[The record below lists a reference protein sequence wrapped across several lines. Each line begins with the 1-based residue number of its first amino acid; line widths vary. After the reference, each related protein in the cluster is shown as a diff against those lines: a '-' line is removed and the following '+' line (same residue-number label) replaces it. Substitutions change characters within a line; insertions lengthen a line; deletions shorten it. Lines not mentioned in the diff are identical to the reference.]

1 MDPLMMLLHSYSSK
15 ITVVV
20 IDLIGDLSEKNTA
33 IDHFGQ
39 LLEKAG
45 YNYYGNET
53 MYSGVDGR
61 VMEVCPISIYF
72 FD

>member
-1 MDPLMMLLHSYSSK
+1 MSSK
-15 ITVVV
+15 RALPIL
-20 IDLIGDLSEKNTA
+20 LILLIIPFCLSEKKTA

-39 LLEKAG
+39 LLVRAG

-61 VMEVCPISIYF
+61 EMEVSY
-72 FD
+72 

>member
-1 MDPLMMLLHSYSSK
+1 MGGLPNLL
-15 ITVVV
+15 IMTTC
-20 IDLIGDLSEKNTA
+20 LSEKKTA

-39 LLEKAG
+39 LLVHAG

-61 VMEVCPISIYF
+61 EMEVNY
-72 FD
+72 